1 MTETEIKFLVEDFT
15 PYRDCLEE
23 MNADRTADYFEDN
36 IIFDDEERTLL
47 KEEKL
52 LRLRK
57 CDKITL
63 TFKAP
68 VEKSR
73 FKVMEEFEVEVSNF
87 EITEQ
92 IILSLGYRKVFRYQ
106 KNREI
111 YSLQYGLVLLDK
123 TPIGKF
129 IEIEGSRDNIEKIV
143 KFLSLN
149 LNDGTSK
156 NYMELYE
163 EHCKKNNLEPSDMLF

>member
-73 FKVMEEFEVEVSNF
+73 
-87 EITEQ
+87 
-92 IILSLGYRKVFRYQ
+92 
-106 KNREI
+106 
-111 YSLQYGLVLLDK
+111 
-123 TPIGKF
+123 
-129 IEIEGSRDNIEKIV
+129 
-143 KFLSLN
+143 
-149 LNDGTSK
+149 
-156 NYMELYE
+156 
-163 EHCKKNNLEPSDMLF
+163 

>member
-1 MTETEIKFLVEDFT
+1 MTETEIKFLVEDFA
-15 PYRDCLEE
+15 PFRARLEE
-23 MNADRTADYFEDN
+23 MNADRRADFFEDN
-36 IIFDDEERTLL
+36 ILFDDEDRSLL

-57 CDKITL
+57 CDKVTL

-68 VEKSR
+68 VEKSQ
-73 FKVMEEFEVEVSNF
+73 FKVMEELEVEVSNF

-106 KNREI
+106 KNRET
-111 YSLQYGLVLLDK
+111 YSLQNGSVLLDK
-123 TPIGKF
+123 TPIGNF
-129 IEIEGSRDNIEKIV
+129 IEIEGSRDSIKKIAT
-143 KFLSLN
+143 FLSLN
-149 LNDGTSK
+149 INDGTSK

-163 EHCKKNNLEPSDMLF
+163 EHCKKYNLEPSDMIF